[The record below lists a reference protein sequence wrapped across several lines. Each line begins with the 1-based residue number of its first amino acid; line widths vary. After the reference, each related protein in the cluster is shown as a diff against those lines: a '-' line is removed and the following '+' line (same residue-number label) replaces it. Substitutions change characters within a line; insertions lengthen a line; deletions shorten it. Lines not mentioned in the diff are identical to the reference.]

1 MPASREDLPHR
12 GGGDAMAQPDQFTL
26 HAPVSPGGVLSC
38 HANHQ
43 VFDRCC
49 GWGTSGLAAGGVVPF
64 P

>member
-43 VFDRCC
+43 VSIGVAVGGRP
-49 GWGTSGLAAGGVVPF
+49 GWRRAV
-64 P
+64 